1 MANYNVLFGRVAVD
15 LQLLAGA
22 DVDPVLQDHVDM
34 PEEDF
39 AQAFVRASL
48 LSEHDST
55 RIRAIVARLLERHNG
70 DAARA
75 IEELEGGGEG
85 EDAGLH
91 QMPTLAGPPAAWRAL
106 SESVDLDTD
115 DASSRYVDPVEH
127 DRGGMGRILIVRD
140 ERMNRTI
147 AMKELAPALHT
158 GDATLV
164 DGGSRQVS
172 AYEVQR
178 FLREAR
184 ITGSL
189 EHPSIIPVYELGRRP
204 DGAHYYTMKLV
215 RGQSLYRAIHECG
228 NLGERLKLLP
238 HVINL
243 CQAIAYA
250 HDKGIIHR
258 DIKPSNVMVGA
269 FGETVVIDWGLA
281 RVLDQEDPFAAD
293 LEAFTEAQLAARPED
308 PRLTA
313 AGLPVGTPHYMA
325 PEQAEGRM
333 SEVGPRSDVYS
344 LGVVLYEVVTGR
356 TPFTGTTS
364 RVVLQ
369 KVRKDAP
376 PSVLTH
382 EPEIPPALAAI
393 CARAMARD
401 PARRYSTA
409 GELADELT
417 RFTAGA
423 LVKGYEYTT
432 GELIRHYYRRN
443 RALCNTAAAAA
454 AVTLIVAIAAYAN
467 ILEANHRER
476 LQRIAAEAARAEAE
490 GSAYRAN
497 IQLAANHIEG
507 QAFDQATDL
516 LLEQPAT
523 QRNLEWGLLFEQ
535 CNQDYAT
542 NVDQEEAVDR
552 VWIAPGGRLLS
563 LSAQDELVIRACPDL
578 SPLHRI
584 PLTLV
589 TGATAAVSPDGAW
602 LAVAR
607 VDGLVR
613 LYDFK
618 NYSLVHEFATGGVSF
633 DSVVFSGDGAML
645 ASGTSDGSLIVW
657 NCGTGAVVRQI
668 EAHDAACQVF
678 GMSRN
683 GALALTS
690 DRSGRTVLW
699 DVTNGQAKQEFI
711 GYGPTLSQNL
721 DRFALR
727 SGRVI
732 QVRELESGALL
743 FESPELPGEPKP
755 PVLSPSG
762 LHVAALVEDGV
773 MRLWDVAS
781 GKPVATIQDDAL
793 SRILAFSP
801 DSEQVALAA
810 TPHEIRIYRTK
821 DGAPVT
827 TLKGHSSWVRAGA
840 FGEDNR
846 MFYSCAG
853 DAAIK
858 AWQLPATTGPAGGA
872 SPHRIV
878 DLARSELTP
887 IIGAG
892 SSNGIAR
899 FLDATSLEPML
910 ALASF
915 EASLSMQVAVSPT
928 GDQAVAALGEKTA
941 QVLRLPDGEIL
952 AQWTGSPGHIRE
964 LEYCQEGRMVAA
976 LGSSS
981 SVHLWDSRSGQEVLR
996 FDGHAE
1002 RVLALAVMP
1011 DGDHIATGDRAGRI
1025 LLWDS
1030 RSGSIEQELRTG
1042 GPPVT
1047 VLACSPD
1054 GQSVA
1059 ASFDGGADAILAVK
1073 PTVGSVPLSASNVT
1087 LSSLVFGRDGKRLIG
1102 LTKQGGFRLWD
1113 AKSGQQIAAPA
1124 TPEDL
1129 RMGSLLLDPDHDRI
1143 LIGNQVDSLLVLS
1156 AFPQALCTPDGV
1168 AAEALG
1174 GYKRS
1179 RSQAGRDLS
1188 LHKTIIIS
1196 LTPAALAEEALQRL
1210 AKQDGDRDSKIY
1222 TEGSTNPLARLGL
1235 IPGDSVTK
1243 LNGAPCANQRT
1254 LEAGLQSFAGPD
1266 GDSSGAVT
1274 LSLARE
1280 GIEITIEHRRTDLLT
1295 VARTVEVPRD
1305 RARVALANTSE
1316 LLHSQQDFLTG
1327 YSQRLDNARG
1337 AGLEGPDALDGIWLP
1352 STSTPKEEQDLAAL
1366 GLGDEDRIAAI
1377 NGEPITS
1384 YAQLMDW
1391 VDRAA
1396 GALEKGFSGTVR
1408 LRVIR
1413 DRFQVVDLTWSV
1425 L

>member
-1 MANYNVLFGRVAVD
+1 
-15 LQLLAGA
+15 
-22 DVDPVLQDHVDM
+22 
-34 PEEDF
+34 
-39 AQAFVRASL
+39 
-48 LSEHDST
+48 
-55 RIRAIVARLLERHNG
+55 
-70 DAARA
+70 
-75 IEELEGGGEG
+75 
-85 EDAGLH
+85 
-91 QMPTLAGPPAAWRAL
+91 
-106 SESVDLDTD
+106 
-115 DASSRYVDPVEH
+115 
-127 DRGGMGRILIVRD
+127 
-140 ERMNRTI
+140 
-147 AMKELAPALHT
+147 
-158 GDATLV
+158 
-164 DGGSRQVS
+164 
-172 AYEVQR
+172 
-178 FLREAR
+178 
-184 ITGSL
+184 
-189 EHPSIIPVYELGRRP
+189 
-204 DGAHYYTMKLV
+204 
-215 RGQSLYRAIHECG
+215 
-228 NLGERLKLLP
+228 
-238 HVINL
+238 
-243 CQAIAYA
+243 
-250 HDKGIIHR
+250 
-258 DIKPSNVMVGA
+258 
-269 FGETVVIDWGLA
+269 
-281 RVLDQEDPFAAD
+281 
-293 LEAFTEAQLAARPED
+293 
-308 PRLTA
+308 
-313 AGLPVGTPHYMA
+313 MA

-333 SEVGPRSDVYS
+333 DEVGPRSDVYA

-356 TPFTGTTS
+356 TPYTGTTS

-401 PARRYSTA
+401 PARRYASA

-417 RFTAGA
+417 RFTTGA

-443 RALCNTAAAAA
+443 RALCNTAMTAAAI
-454 AVTLIVAIAAYAN
+454 TLIVAIAAYAN

-476 LQRIAAEAARAEAE
+476 LQRVAAEAARAEAE

-542 NVDQEEAVDR
+542 NVDQQAQVHR
-552 VWIAPGGRLLS
+552 VWTAPGGRLLS
-563 LSAQDELVIRACPDL
+563 LSAQDELVVRACTDL
-578 SPLHRI
+578 SPLHRL

-589 TGATAAVSPDGAW
+589 TGATAEVSPDGAW
-602 LAVAR
+602 LAVGR
-607 VDGLVR
+607 VDGRVQ
-613 LYDFK
+613 LYDFQ
-618 NYSLVHEFATGGVSF
+618 NYSPVHEFTKSGVSF

-645 ASGTSDGSLIVW
+645 ASGTSDGSLFIW
-657 NCGTGAVVRQI
+657 NCSTGAVVRQI

-721 DRFALR
+721 ERFALR

-743 FESPELPGEPKP
+743 FESPELPGEPKQ

-762 LHVAALVEDGV
+762 QHVAALVEDGV

-781 GKPVATIQDDAL
+781 SKPVATIQNDAL
-793 SRILAFSP
+793 SHILAFSP
-801 DSEQVALAA
+801 DSELIALAA
-810 TPHEIRIYRTK
+810 TPHEIRIFRTK

-827 TLKGHSSWVRAGA
+827 TLKGHSNWVRAGA
-840 FGEDNR
+840 FGDDNG

-858 AWQLPATTGPAGGA
+858 AWKIPETGRTTAGT

-878 DLARSELTP
+878 DLARSEAAP

-899 FLDATSLEPML
+899 FLDAASLEPIL

-915 EASLSMQVAVSPT
+915 EPNLNLQVAVSPA

-941 QVLRLPDGEIL
+941 QILHLPDGEIL
-952 AQWTGSPGHIRE
+952 AQWTGSPGIIRA
-964 LEYCQEGRMVAA
+964 LEYCQEGRTVAA
-976 LGSSS
+976 LGDSS
-981 SVHLWDSRSGQEVLR
+981 SVYLWDSRTGEEVLR
-996 FDGHAE
+996 FDDHAD

-1011 DGDHIATGDRAGRI
+1011 DGDFIATGDRAGRI

-1030 RSGSIEQELRTG
+1030 RSGSIKQELRG
-1042 GPPVT
+1042 AGPPVA

-1059 ASFDGGADAILAVK
+1059 ASFDGEAAAIFSVK
-1073 PTVGSVPLSASNVT
+1073 TPLESLPLSASNTVLT
-1087 LSSLVFGRDGKRLIG
+1087 SLGFGRDGKRLIG
-1102 LTKQGGFRLWD
+1102 LTRQDGFRLWD
-1113 AKSGQQIAAPA
+1113 AKSGQQVAAPA
-1124 TPEDL
+1124 PPEDVQ
-1129 RMGSLLLDPDHDRI
+1129 MGSLLLDPDHDRI
-1143 LIGNQVDSLLVLS
+1143 LIGNQLDSVQVLS
-1156 AFPQALCTPDGV
+1156 AFPKALCKPDGV
-1168 AAEALG
+1168 AAEVLS

-1179 RSQAGRDLS
+1179 RSQTTRDFS
-1188 LHKTIIIS
+1188 IHQNFIIS
-1196 LTPAALAEEALQRL
+1196 LTPASVAEEALQRL
-1210 AKQDGDRDSKIY
+1210 VKRAGDRDSELY
-1222 TEGSTNPLARLGL
+1222 TENSANPLARLGL
-1235 IPGDSVTK
+1235 IPGDSVTT
-1243 LNGAPCANQRT
+1243 LNGATCANQRT
-1254 LEAGLQSFAGPD
+1254 LEAALQSFAAAD
-1266 GDSSGAVT
+1266 GSSGGTLT

-1280 GIEITIEHRRTDLLT
+1280 GTEITIEHRRAGLLT
-1295 VARTVEVPRD
+1295 LARTIEVPRD
-1305 RARVALANTSE
+1305 RARVALANTRE
-1316 LLHSQQDFLTG
+1316 LLHSQQDFLTR
-1327 YSQRLDNARG
+1327 YSQRLDNDRG
-1337 AGLEGPDALDGIWLP
+1337 AGLEGPDALNGIWLP

-1366 GLGDEDRIAAI
+1366 GLGDQDRIAAV
-1377 NGEPITS
+1377 NGNAITS
-1384 YAQLMDW
+1384 YAQLTDW

-1396 GALEKGFSGTVR
+1396 SALEGGFSGEVR